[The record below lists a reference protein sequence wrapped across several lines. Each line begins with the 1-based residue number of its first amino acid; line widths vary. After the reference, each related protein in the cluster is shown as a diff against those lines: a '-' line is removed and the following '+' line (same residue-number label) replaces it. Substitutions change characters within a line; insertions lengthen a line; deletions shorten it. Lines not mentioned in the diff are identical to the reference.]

1 MNEPD
6 IRHSQIK
13 DLRAIESIYANEVL
27 TGLGTFEVVAPSLE
41 EHTQRRQKLLDNGFP
56 FLVACIIEKV
66 VGYAYA
72 SPYRPRAAYQNSI
85 ENSVYVDNQVRNR
98 GVGKLL
104 LERLITTCENGPW
117 RQMIAVIGNSKN
129 TGSIA
134 LHEKLGFRHVGTIEA
149 VGYKLDQWVDTVIM
163 QRALNNGSSTNPVKR

>member
-6 IRHSQIK
+6 IRHSETK
-13 DLRAIESIYANEVL
+13 DLRAIRNIYANEVL
-27 TGLGTFEVVAPSLE
+27 TGLATFEVIAPSLE
-41 EHTQRRQKLLDNGFP
+41 EHTQRRQQLLDNGFP
-56 FLVACIIEKV
+56 FLVACIDEKV

-85 ENSVYVDNQVRNR
+85 ENSVYVNERIRNR

-104 LERLITTCENGPW
+104 LENLIATCENGPW
-117 RQMIAVIGNSKN
+117 RQMIAVIGNSQN
-129 TGSIA
+129 IGSIA

-163 QRALNNGSSTNPVKR
+163 QRALNEGSGTNPEKR